1 MENVQDIA
9 EEILRIIGIDSIE
22 AKPLTIIEQNRFN
35 ELNFKIKAIRDLRI
49 RASSHGFFEVITYAF
64 TSKDKLLRYGFTNK
78 DKLLQ
83 EVFISEDKESFSQ
96 SFDIVDDKFDLVN
109 PIVEELNAMRTTMAI
124 NLLDAVVRNTKYGK
138 KKISLFEIGT
148 VFNKDREETNKIIFV
163 HSGFIKEPN
172 IMNRGKPK
180 MVDFGLFV
188 ESLSSILGEFKLKQV
203 SPEELFFH
211 PYIYARVYISGVD
224 VGYIGRL
231 NPSIQEELN
240 LFDTF
245 IAEIDLEATF
255 PKHKNASSIS
265 NFQGVFKDLSVLIN
279 KYVTYSQISN
289 AIKVVQKNNPL
300 IKRFFIIDLYEDES
314 LGDKKS
320 LTIRLFLQSD
330 KSTLSDS
337 EIEDTVN
344 QVLDYLSISCG
355 AELR

>member
-1 MENVQDIA
+1 
-9 EEILRIIGIDSIE
+9 
-22 AKPLTIIEQNRFN
+22 
-35 ELNFKIKAIRDLRI
+35 
-49 RASSHGFFEVITYAF
+49 
-64 TSKDKLLRYGFTNK
+64 
-78 DKLLQ
+78 
-83 EVFISEDKESFSQ
+83 
-96 SFDIVDDKFDLVN
+96 
-109 PIVEELNAMRTTMAI
+109 
-124 NLLDAVVRNTKYGK
+124 
-138 KKISLFEIGT
+138 
-148 VFNKDREETNKIIFV
+148 
-163 HSGFIKEPN
+163 
-172 IMNRGKPK
+172 